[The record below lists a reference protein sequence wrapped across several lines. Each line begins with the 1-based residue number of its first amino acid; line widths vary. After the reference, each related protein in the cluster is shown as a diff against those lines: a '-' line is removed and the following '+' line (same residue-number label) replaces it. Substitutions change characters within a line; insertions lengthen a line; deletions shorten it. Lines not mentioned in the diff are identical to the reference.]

1 MSITLQANCANVS
14 VRVFLYVASRF
25 ADNEQI
31 SFGNNFDG
39 NNTTETT
46 ATKLQNSLHFKLKSV
61 RDTEVT
67 PSDSTLE
74 LFRNSWH
81 PVGSSYFFSVV
92 LFLARAFCGW
102 QLTQC
107 CVAEWQWQDLSIC
120 SRGKGKV
127 DSDIGWSILL
137 LACLAIGF
145 WVSATLFKLKCCH

>member
-81 PVGSSYFFSVV
+81 PVGSSYFFCGCPFFSARILRLTVDTV
-92 LFLARAFCGW
+92 LCGRVAMAGPQYLQSGKRKSRFRHRMEHPATRLPGNWFL
-102 QLTQC
+102 
-107 CVAEWQWQDLSIC
+107 
-120 SRGKGKV
+120 GKRHTV
-127 DSDIGWSILL
+127 
-137 LACLAIGF
+137 
-145 WVSATLFKLKCCH
+145 